1 MKKKL
6 AAGLLVIVL
15 AFLYYYVTLPAL
27 NIHESG
33 FWFFLAAVVVVMLV
47 LYAIKKRIRSM
58 YELKSNKVLKGGI
71 FVILGIG
78 VIYAVGTLLS
88 SPIVNANKYQK
99 LVQPEER
106 NFTDDIKE
114 ISYDQIPLLDKE
126 SASLLGDRKMGSMV
140 DLVSQFE
147 VSNLYSQ
154 INYKGQPYRVTP
166 LEYASAIKWLTNQ
179 KEGIPAYILIDM
191 ATQNTELVQL
201 EEGIRYSE
209 SEFFNRN
216 IYRHLR
222 FKYPTYMFD
231 QLSFEIDDE
240 GTPYWIC
247 PVKKFNIG
255 LFGGQTIG
263 RVVLCNA
270 QTGETEDYKIE
281 DCPQWVD
288 RAYPADLLTQLYNY
302 HGMLKNGFFNSVLG
316 QKGCLQTT
324 DGFNYLAL
332 EDDVWVYTGVTSVS
346 GDKSNLGFVLMNQR
360 TMETRYYAC
369 DGAQERS
376 AMASAEGQVQNL
388 KYVAAFPLLLNIS
401 DQPTYFMALKDGA
414 GLVKK
419 YAMVN
424 VQKYQTVA
432 IGDSVAECEKN
443 YEKLLS
449 ENGIASDGSSTG
461 EKNTVTGVIK
471 RMAQAV
477 VEGNSHFYITL
488 EPETQKI
495 TGPDEGNIQDG
506 QTLIF
511 DASITSFPEIIGF
524 DEGDTLTMEFKLGQ
538 PVCKVVTLEGQEAA
552 DAEESQKPEEEQPAD
567 TEEYLQNRG

>member
-6 AAGLLVIVL
+6 AAGLLVLVL
-15 AFLYYYVTLPAL
+15 AFLYYYVTLPAI

-33 FWFFLAAVVVVMLV
+33 FWFFLAALVAVMLL
-47 LYAIKKRIRSM
+47 LYAVRKRIHSM
-58 YELKSNKVLKGGI
+58 YELKSNKVLKGGV

-78 VIYAVGTLLS
+78 VVYAVGALLS

-106 NFTDDIKE
+106 NFTEDIEE

-147 VSNLYSQ
+147 VSDLYSQ

-166 LEYASAIKWLTNQ
+166 LEYASAIKWITNQ

-209 SEFFNRN
+209 SEYFNRN
-216 IYRHLR
+216 IYRHIR

-270 QTGETEDYKIE
+270 QTGETQDYKIE

-495 TGPDEGNIQDG
+495 TGPDEENIQDG

-552 DAEESQKPEEEQPAD
+552 DAEEDPQPEEEQPAD
-567 TEEYLQNRG
+567 TEE

>member
-15 AFLYYYVTLPAL
+15 AFLYYYVTLPAI

-33 FWFFLAAVVVVMLV
+33 FWFFLAAVVAVMLL

-58 YELKSNKVLKGGI
+58 YELKSNKILKGGV

-78 VIYAVGTLLS
+78 VIYAVGALLS

-99 LVQPEER
+99 LVQPQER
-106 NFTDDIKE
+106 NFTEDIKE

-166 LEYASAIKWLTNQ
+166 LEYASAIKWITNQ

-461 EKNTVTGVIK
+461 EKNTATGIIK

-552 DAEESQKPEEEQPAD
+552 DAEESQQPEEEQPAD
-567 TEEYLQNRG
+567 TEE

>member
-6 AAGLLVIVL
+6 AAGLLVLVL
-15 AFLYYYVTLPAL
+15 AFLYYYVTLPAI

-33 FWFFLAAVVVVMLV
+33 FWFFLAALVAVMLL
-47 LYAIKKRIRSM
+47 LYAVRKRIRSM
-58 YELKSNKVLKGGI
+58 YELKSNKVLKGGV

-78 VIYAVGTLLS
+78 VVYAVGALLS

-106 NFTDDIKE
+106 NFTEDIEE

-147 VSNLYSQ
+147 VSDLYSQ

-166 LEYASAIKWLTNQ
+166 LEYASAIKWITNQ

-209 SEFFNRN
+209 SEYFNRN
-216 IYRHLR
+216 IYRHIR

-270 QTGETEDYKIE
+270 QTGETQDYKIE

-488 EPETQKI
+488 EPEAQKI
-495 TGPDEGNIQDG
+495 TGPDEENIQDG

-552 DAEESQKPEEEQPAD
+552 DAEEDPQPEEEQPAD
-567 TEEYLQNRG
+567 TEE

>member
-6 AAGLLVIVL
+6 AAGLLVLVL
-15 AFLYYYVTLPAL
+15 AFLYYYVTLPAI

-33 FWFFLAAVVVVMLV
+33 FWFFLAALVAVMLL
-47 LYAIKKRIRSM
+47 LYAVRKRIRSM
-58 YELKSNKVLKGGI
+58 YELKSNKVLKGGV

-78 VIYAVGTLLS
+78 VVYAVGALLS

-106 NFTDDIKE
+106 NFTEDIEE

-147 VSNLYSQ
+147 VSDLYSQ

-166 LEYASAIKWLTNQ
+166 LEYASAIKWITNQ

-209 SEFFNRN
+209 SEYFNRN
-216 IYRHLR
+216 IYRHIR

-270 QTGETEDYKIE
+270 QTGETQDYKIE

-449 ENGIASDGSSTG
+449 ENSIASDGSSTG

-488 EPETQKI
+488 ELETQKI
-495 TGPDEGNIQDG
+495 TGPDEENIQDG

-552 DAEESQKPEEEQPAD
+552 DAEEDPQPEEEQPAD
-567 TEEYLQNRG
+567 TEE

>member
-15 AFLYYYVTLPAL
+15 AFLYYYVTLPAI

-33 FWFFLAAVVVVMLV
+33 FWFFLAAVVVVMLL

-58 YELKSNKVLKGGI
+58 YELKSNKVLKGGV

-78 VIYAVGTLLS
+78 VIYAVGALLS

-106 NFTDDIKE
+106 NFTEDIKE

-166 LEYASAIKWLTNQ
+166 LEYASAIKWITNQ

-552 DAEESQKPEEEQPAD
+552 DAEESQQQEEEQPAD
-567 TEEYLQNRG
+567 TEE

>member
-15 AFLYYYVTLPAL
+15 AFLYYYVTLPAI

-33 FWFFLAAVVVVMLV
+33 FWFFLAAVVAVMLL

-58 YELKSNKVLKGGI
+58 YELKSNKILKGGV

-78 VIYAVGTLLS
+78 VIYAVGALLS

-106 NFTDDIKE
+106 NFTEDIKE

-166 LEYASAIKWLTNQ
+166 LEYASAIKWITNQ

-552 DAEESQKPEEEQPAD
+552 DAEESQQPEEEQPAD
-567 TEEYLQNRG
+567 TEE

>member
-1 MKKKL
+1 
-6 AAGLLVIVL
+6 
-15 AFLYYYVTLPAL
+15 
-27 NIHESG
+27 
-33 FWFFLAAVVVVMLV
+33 
-47 LYAIKKRIRSM
+47 
-58 YELKSNKVLKGGI
+58 
-71 FVILGIG
+71 
-78 VIYAVGTLLS
+78 
-88 SPIVNANKYQK
+88 
-99 LVQPEER
+99 
-106 NFTDDIKE
+106 
-114 ISYDQIPLLDKE
+114 
-126 SASLLGDRKMGSMV
+126 MGSMV

-147 VSNLYSQ
+147 VSDLYSQ

-179 KEGIPAYILIDM
+179 KEGIPAYILIDMATQNTELVQFDM

-270 QTGETEDYKIE
+270 QTGETKDYKIEDCPQWVDRAYPADIGRVVLCNAQTGETKDYKIE

-360 TMETRYYAC
+360 TMRAVSRQQMDLTIWHWKMMYGYIR
-369 DGAQERS
+369 
-376 AMASAEGQVQNL
+376 V
-388 KYVAAFPLLLNIS
+388 LL
-401 DQPTYFMALKDGA
+401 Q
-414 GLVKK
+414 
-419 YAMVN
+419 
-424 VQKYQTVA
+424 
-432 IGDSVAECEKN
+432 
-443 YEKLLS
+443 
-449 ENGIASDGSSTG
+449 
-461 EKNTVTGVIK
+461 
-471 RMAQAV
+471 
-477 VEGNSHFYITL
+477 
-488 EPETQKI
+488 
-495 TGPDEGNIQDG
+495 
-506 QTLIF
+506 
-511 DASITSFPEIIGF
+511 
-524 DEGDTLTMEFKLGQ
+524 
-538 PVCKVVTLEGQEAA
+538 
-552 DAEESQKPEEEQPAD
+552 
-567 TEEYLQNRG
+567 